1 MPLVNKKEKSG
12 SLTCED
18 LPCLFLVVI
27 VLNQVA
33 GETVGSGRKTPDQQ
47 KHFFIGT
54 DPVMSKKKKKVGELQ
69 NRKPTITSKHFNKHN
84 LKLLLLF
91 PHKQMCVCFTF

>member
-18 LPCLFLVVI
+18 LPRLFLVVI

-54 DPVMSKKKKKVGELQ
+54 DPVMSKKNKVGELE
-69 NRKPTITSKHFNKHN
+69 NRKPKFASKHFNKHI

-91 PHKQMCVCFTF
+91 PNKQMCVCFTF